1 MEGSTMAETDGN
13 RSLQQGQLQAEV
25 SNLIVRL
32 FAEYT
37 GRGPTKARTILRDNV
52 VVCVTADSMTK
63 GERSLVA
70 NGEAE
75 TVKSIRRK
83 FQETMR
89 DDIISG
95 VEMLTERRVL
105 SFLSDHDAVNDQ
117 AVEVFILEP

>member
-1 MEGSTMAETDGN
+1 MAETQEAGP
-13 RSLQQGQLQAEV
+13 QQHGRLQAEV

-52 VVCVTADSMTK
+52 LVCVTADSMTK

-70 NGEAE
+70 VGEAE

-89 DDIISG
+89 DDLISG
-95 VEMLTERRVL
+95 VEMLTERTVV
-105 SFLSDHDAVNDQ
+105 SFLSDHDAVNDC